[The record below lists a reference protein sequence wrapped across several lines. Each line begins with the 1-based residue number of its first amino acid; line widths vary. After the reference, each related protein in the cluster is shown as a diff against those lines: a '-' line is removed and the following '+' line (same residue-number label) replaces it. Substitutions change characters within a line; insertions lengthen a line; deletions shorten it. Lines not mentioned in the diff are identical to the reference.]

1 MEIIG
6 PLPELQF
13 KKENE
18 CLSLSVQAFFMGKRL
33 EMQENLFYG
42 RAVTKFNKKEARNP
56 LKTENSQV
64 VKTASFEIMLSL
76 KKTEVKKHIYRINHY
91 TTAPASVN

>member
-18 CLSLSVQAFFMGKRL
+18 CLSLSAQAFFLTGKRL
-33 EMQENLFYG
+33 ERQENLFYDK
-42 RAVTKFNKKEARNP
+42 AVANFNKKEARNP
-56 LKTENSQV
+56 LKTEDSQV
-64 VKTASFEIMLSL
+64 AKTASFGSMLSL
-76 KKTEVKKHIYRINHY
+76 EKTEVKKQ
-91 TTAPASVN
+91 S